1 MEKNKITIFGEDS
14 ISHVEKRGLFSYA
27 IIRNCDKAI
36 LAKSFK
42 FKKYLN
48 CTIRT
53 MYTGEKYGI
62 GDFILVADT
71 INGTKEIY
79 RWC

>member
-1 MEKNKITIFGEDS
+1 MLK
-14 ISHVEKRGLFSYA
+14 KRGLFSYA

-48 CTIRT
+48 WTIRT